1 MKYLLV
7 FAVLALAWALWRNK
21 HRPPPPAAP
30 TARAPAVPAPQAMV
44 SCAHCG
50 LHLPRAEAL
59 EHARRHYCCAEHRSA
74 GPR

>member
-1 MKYLLV
+1 MKYLVV
-7 FAVLALAWALWRNK
+7 FVVLGLAWALWRNK
-21 HRPPPPAAP
+21 RRPP
-30 TARAPAVPAPQAMV
+30 TARPPAVPAPQAMV

-59 EHARRHYCCAEHRSA
+59 EHARRHYCCAAHRSA